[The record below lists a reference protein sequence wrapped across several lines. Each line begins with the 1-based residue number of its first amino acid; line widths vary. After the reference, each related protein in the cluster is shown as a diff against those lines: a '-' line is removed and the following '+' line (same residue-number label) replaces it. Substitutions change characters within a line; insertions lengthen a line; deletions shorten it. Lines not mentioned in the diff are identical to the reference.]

1 MMTSG
6 AILILAKNP
15 EEGRVKTR
23 LAKTLGA
30 CRALSIY
37 KELYTQTLTLAAA
50 MEEGTPY
57 VFQSPERDSSWFPS
71 SRLQSRLQADG
82 DLGDRMLE
90 ALREGLQEHE
100 KAVMIGADCPGLE
113 ASHLKK
119 AFSALDQVDL
129 VLGPSED
136 GGFYLL
142 GSKEPYPD
150 LFLDRSWSHEEVLA
164 KTVDLASELGLSL
177 HILSELY
184 DIDYETDWQRWQ
196 KEREL

>member
-1 MMTSG
+1 MTSD
-6 AILILAKNP
+6 ALLILAKNP
-15 EEGRVKTR
+15 EQGRVKTR

-30 CRALSIY
+30 SRALSIY

-50 MEEGTPY
+50 FEDVTAY
-57 VFQSPERDSSWFPS
+57 VFQSAERDSNWFPS
-71 SRLQSRLQADG
+71 SRLQSRLQVDG

-90 ALREGLQEHE
+90 ALREGLKEHE

-119 AFSALDQVDL
+119 SFSTLDQVDL

-150 LFLDRSWSHEEVLA
+150 LFLNRSWSHEEVFA
-164 KTVDLASELGLSL
+164 RTVDLACQLGLSL
-177 HILSELY
+177 YILPELY
-184 DIDYETDWQRWQ
+184 DIDYEADWQRWQ
-196 KEREL
+196 TEREL